1 MRGLAVTFLRPDVV
15 LAVSRLREVIAAALA
30 GALGL
35 WLIWLGGYLLIPLG
49 AAILLLAAG
58 WGLTAARR
66 VMFARPVAAAGMV
79 EVDEGQVGY
88 LGPSFGGYVAMAD
101 LADLRLVEVA
111 GQRQW
116 RLKTADGQVLMI
128 PVAASGAER
137 LFDAFAVL
145 PGIDMAVL
153 ARAMDGPAG
162 TRALWQR
169 GARTGR
175 IGPAGDRSQHHD
187 YS

>member
-1 MRGLAVTFLRPDVV
+1 MSFVRPALRASV
-15 LAVSRLREVIAAALA
+15 LRHREVIAAGFV

-35 WLIWLGGYLLIPLG
+35 WLIWLGGYFLIPVG
-49 AAILLLAAG
+49 AAVLLLAAA
-58 WGLTAARR
+58 WGLTALRR
-66 VMFARPVAAAGMV
+66 VMFARPVAAAGVV

-88 LGPSFGGYVAMAD
+88 LGPSFGGYMALAD
-101 LADLRLVEVA
+101 LADLRLIDVA

-116 RLKTADGQVLMI
+116 RLKTADGQVLAI
-128 PVAASGAER
+128 PVAATGAER

-145 PGIDMAVL
+145 PGIDMAML
-153 ARAMDGPAG
+153 TRAMDGPAG

-175 IGPAGDRSQHHD
+175 ISPAGDAPQHHD

>member
-1 MRGLAVTFLRPDVV
+1 MTFLRPD
-15 LAVSRLREVIAAALA
+15 LREAILRRREVIAAGLA
-30 GALGL
+30 GVSGL

-49 AAILLLAAG
+49 AAMVLLAAG
-58 WGLTAARR
+58 WGLTALRR
-66 VMFARPVAAAGMV
+66 AMFARPVAAAGIV

-128 PVAASGAER
+128 PVAAAGAER

-153 ARAMDGPAG
+153 ARALDGPAG

-169 GARTGR
+169 AERTGR
-175 IGPAGDRSQHHD
+175 IGGAGDPPQHHD